1 MHVIF
6 LSHPPLFPSFSL
18 LLFLS
23 LSFLP
28 LFLSACFVCMSLI
41 MTSSLLPP
49 IIYSYIICV
58 CVCTCVCLINMYYN
72 GVYICVI
79 IVLIIVDNGLSHAV
93 LTRDGVTSFTIIK
106 LTDISTAYSLSLPL
120 IRACIAPHTSHLP
133 AAVCLTLSL
142 LSLSCRTLLRRRS
155 STYAAVNRQNSS
167 VGTGDA
173 PPPPANKW

>member
-1 MHVIF
+1 MSSFF
-6 LSHPPLFPSFSL
+6 LTLLFFPASLSSSFSPYPSSP
-18 LLFLS
+18 FS
-23 LSFLP
+23 LRMLCVHVSYHD
-28 LFLSACFVCMSLI
+28 I
-41 MTSSLLPP
+41 ITSPTD
-49 IIYSYIICV
+49 YIQLYYMCV

-106 LTDISTAYSLSLPL
+106 LTDISTAYSLPLPL

-133 AAVCLTLSL
+133 AAVCLTLFF